1 MLLQFSVENYKSIK
15 EKAYLSLIPSTNKEH
30 PNNIASIGKYSAL
43 KSAAIYGANASGKTN
58 LIEAMATAALIIATS
73 ETRPVAAEIPHIHP
87 FKFDENTVDKP
98 SSFEFIFIA
107 DDNIKYV
114 YGFSADRNKVHEEYL
129 YYYLSSTASTIFE
142 RTDNQIDCPQKEK
155 HALDPLKERNTPN
168 KLFISTAT
176 TWNYKKTYIPYMWL
190 IRSLSVLSDF
200 HPLLPISLNRLADDQ
215 DGSLKKFTIN
225 LLHHADINIDDY
237 EIDAIDQKD
246 EPNAFLLTSLLKNA
260 LPNAQV
266 TPSKTF
272 RVTTAHKVS
281 NIKYQLNLSE
291 ESKGTRQLFTLSP
304 FLKEV
309 FEHGKTL
316 VVDELDA
323 SLHSFLVQYLVD
335 LFHDPEINSK
345 NAQLVFS
352 THDTNLL
359 SLDTFRRDQ
368 IYFVEKNIETAE
380 SSVYSLDEFSVRK
393 VENIERG
400 YLLGRYGAIPFL
412 QTGGNLW
419 E

>member
-1 MLLQFSVENYKSIK
+1 M
-15 EKAYLSLIPSTNKEH
+15 
-30 PNNIASIGKYSAL
+30 
-43 KSAAIYGANASGKTN
+43 
-58 LIEAMATAALIIATS
+58 
-73 ETRPVAAEIPHIHP
+73 
-87 FKFDENTVDKP
+87 
-98 SSFEFIFIA
+98 
-107 DDNIKYV
+107 
-114 YGFSADRNKVHEEYL
+114 
-129 YYYLSSTASTIFE
+129 
-142 RTDNQIDCPQKEK
+142 
-155 HALDPLKERNTPN
+155 
-168 KLFISTAT
+168 
-176 TWNYKKTYIPYMWL
+176 
-190 IRSLSVLSDF
+190 
-200 HPLLPISLNRLADDQ
+200 
-215 DGSLKKFTIN
+215 
-225 LLHHADINIDDY
+225 
-237 EIDAIDQKD
+237 
-246 EPNAFLLTSLLKNA
+246 
-260 LPNAQV
+260 
-266 TPSKTF
+266 
-272 RVTTAHKVS
+272 
-281 NIKYQLNLSE
+281 
-291 ESKGTRQLFTLSP
+291 FTLSP